1 MCGRVETCKDEIEF
15 IIKRKDTYGKITD
28 MLKGGELP
36 LRVTHND
43 TKLNNVL
50 IDADSGKPRA
60 VIDLDTVMP
69 GSLLYDFGEYMHDGN
84 FCIDGIV
91 FADRK
96 IKAGT
101 KQIKDKIYVFG

>member
-1 MCGRVETCKDEIEF
+1 
-15 IIKRKDTYGKITD
+15 
-28 MLKGGELP
+28 
-36 LRVTHND
+36 
-43 TKLNNVL
+43 
-50 IDADSGKPRA
+50 
-60 VIDLDTVMP
+60 
-69 GSLLYDFGEYMHDGN
+69 MHDGN

>member
-36 LRVTHND
+36 LHVTHND

-69 GSLLYDFGEYMHDGN
+69 GEFIIRLRRVYARRQFLYRRHSVCG
-84 FCIDGIV
+84 
-91 FADRK
+91 
-96 IKAGT
+96 
-101 KQIKDKIYVFG
+101 